1 MMTLHSN
8 RFGDSPYSRKG
19 QIVLEE
25 KGLPYEKINI
35 NPEHLPDG
43 FRLLNPNL
51 RVSVLVDGDKRI
63 FESDNIV
70 DYLLRTYP
78 GCTSIQG
85 QPPLAES
92 MTRPEHHID
101 DAMILVTVETLID
114 SAVHDFLLSASDLDP
129 ASIKPWGWVWKRDPE
144 RIQSCLDWLDG
155 RATSEGFVPGTFTV
169 MDLNLMCA
177 LGFLSAL
184 KKDDWRDRENLAG
197 LHGRFESRPSIQ
209 ATAPS

>member
-1 MMTLHSN
+1 MILHSN
-8 RFGDSPYSRKG
+8 RSGNSPYSRKG

-25 KGLPYEKINI
+25 KGLPYEKVNTD
-35 NPEHLPDG
+35 PEHLPED
-43 FRLLNPNL
+43 FRLMNPNL

-78 GCTSIQG
+78 GCMSVEG

-92 MTRPEHHID
+92 MTRPEHHLD
-101 DAMILVTVETLID
+101 DAMTLVTIETIID
-114 SAVHDFLLSASDLDP
+114 SAVHHFLLFASDVDP
-129 ASIKPWGWVWKRDPE
+129 ANIKPWGWVWERDPG

-155 RATSEGFVPGTFTV
+155 RATPEGFVPGTFTV

-177 LGFLSAL
+177 LGLLSEL
-184 KKDDWRDRENLAG
+184 EKEDWRDRKNLAG
-197 LHGRFESRPSIQ
+197 LYERFESRSSIQ